1 MKYNPDISSFINLLQ
16 YLETLQHLLFHFNT
30 FPAKKLRNYL
40 PLRSDF
46 SLFPFIFS
54 SIKKKNS
61 YEMHKFVACILQITI
76 FKIET
81 RNNKKSIKKIKQ
93 NFSGT
98 T

>member
-1 MKYNPDISSFINLLQ
+1 
-16 YLETLQHLLFHFNT
+16 
-30 FPAKKLRNYL
+30 
-40 PLRSDF
+40 
-46 SLFPFIFS
+46 
-54 SIKKKNS
+54 
-61 YEMHKFVACILQITI
+61 MHKFVACILQITI